1 MQTKYFVETG
11 RDGCQQFVRVK
22 SSSSHHHHRPHR
34 AADPDDRLCRRHAN
48 CLHVPLGEW
57 NELVRSERKLHR
69 ECDALKGSLD
79 GAMDAAE
86 RERRCAARLR
96 HELERVCRDRDC
108 LAVEVRELRRGRRGG
123 GEIERAVRAWQEK
136 FECAQMII
144 EEKVGII
151 EAHRDEIARQGRLL
165 RRHRIIG

>member
-11 RDGCQQFVRVK
+11 ADGTQQFVRVK
-22 SSSSHHHHRPHR
+22 RTNSHHHHRHHR
-34 AADPDDRLCRRHAN
+34 ADLDDRLCRRHAN
-48 CLHVPLGEW
+48 CLHAPLDEW
-57 NELVRSERKLHR
+57 NELVRTERRLLR
-69 ECDALKGSLD
+69 DYDALKGSLD
-79 GAMDAAE
+79 GAMDRAE
-86 RERRCAARLR
+86 RERREASRLR
-96 HELERVCRDRDC
+96 HELERVGRDRDC

-123 GEIERAVRAWQEK
+123 GELERAVRAWQEK
-136 FECAQMII
+136 CEWAQMVI